1 MIPAVV
7 IFDLDKTLAAS
18 KQPITPAMAEA
29 LTQLLTRTNV
39 AIITGGKFEQL
50 TGQAADLLPEDATRE
65 RLYLLPTSG
74 AALYE
79 YHEGTWQVLYEER
92 LTEKEVQEIEAA
104 MEEAIAETDVVD
116 TSVPSYG
123 PRIENRGTQ
132 VALSALGQQAPVG
145 EKEAWD
151 PERTKRLILR
161 DAIAAHL
168 PDYSVKT
175 GGASTIDVTKK
186 GVDKAF
192 GVRKLAEHLS
202 LPVSAMLYVGDAL
215 YPLGNDE
222 VVIQTGIPTR
232 QVSGPEETLEVIGE
246 LLDASQA

>member
-18 KQPITPAMAEA
+18 KQPITPAMAGA

-50 TGQAADLLPEDATRE
+50 TGQAADLLPEDVRE

-79 YHEGTWQVLYEER
+79 YREGAWQVLYEER

-132 VALSALGQQAPVG
+132 VALSSLGQQAPVG

-161 DAIAAHL
+161 EAIAAHL

-202 LPVSAMLYVGDAL
+202 LQVSAMLYVGDAL

-222 VVIQTGIPTR
+222 VVIETGIPTR
-232 QVSGPEETLEVIGE
+232 QVSGPEETLEVIWE

>member
-79 YHEGTWQVLYEER
+79 YHEGT
-92 LTEKEVQEIEAA
+92 
-104 MEEAIAETDVVD
+104 
-116 TSVPSYG
+116 
-123 PRIENRGTQ
+123 
-132 VALSALGQQAPVG
+132 
-145 EKEAWD
+145 
-151 PERTKRLILR
+151 
-161 DAIAAHL
+161 
-168 PDYSVKT
+168 
-175 GGASTIDVTKK
+175 
-186 GVDKAF
+186 
-192 GVRKLAEHLS
+192 
-202 LPVSAMLYVGDAL
+202 
-215 YPLGNDE
+215 
-222 VVIQTGIPTR
+222 R
-232 QVSGPEETLEVIGE
+232 QVSPKKKYRKSKRLWKKP
-246 LLDASQA
+246 LLRLMSSIRASPHTDRASRTAARRSLSRRSDSRLPSGRKRLGIRSARSASSCVMRSPLTFLIIQSKPAVQALST